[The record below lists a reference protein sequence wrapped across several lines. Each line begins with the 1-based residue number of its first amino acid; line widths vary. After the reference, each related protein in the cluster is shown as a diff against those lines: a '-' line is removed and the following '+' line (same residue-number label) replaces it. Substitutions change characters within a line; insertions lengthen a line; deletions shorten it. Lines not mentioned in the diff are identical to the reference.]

1 MILVVVVVFW
11 LNKNN
16 KPEIFTRYEAFMK
29 TFGSGNSQQSSSQTG
44 DDNLEVEV
52 QTEEISSVN
61 KWTQNPPTFGQKIDM
76 EDVRAVRTNLLGVG
90 GDISRLEEEE
100 LEYDQT
106 SSTGLRLSKFIIG
119 AGQALLGVMEEDSA
133 RREGEQVEG
142 LPQRDIDFADSITV
156 LKIDEVLT

>member
-1 MILVVVVVFW
+1 
-11 LNKNN
+11 
-16 KPEIFTRYEAFMK
+16 MK

-90 GDISRLEEEE
+90 GDISRLEEE